1 MPYLKIYKKAGLC
14 VFLSMLAAGTAQASA
29 WGDCMNLG
37 KKQFSEQN
45 YPAAKTT
52 FTRCMKLDKT
62 NPDAELS
69 LAGVLITQDD
79 LSGAQKHFLGA
90 LKQMKRN
97 SPYLSYTYS
106 MLGDIALKQQK
117 YNEALKLYNRSLTYN
132 AANVNS
138 LVGKGVITEYQ
149 GDKLGASDAYRS
161 ALAVEPLNLV
171 ARKRLINLE
180 PFYLTDSEMLDALKQ
195 RYAVEPDK
203 KELDDKDRTLFE
215 QIHRAEQLQ
224 GVAYLKS
231 KYNRLPA
238 GYVVELY
245 RNSEFS
251 REVLT
256 LAGYKALQKQLG
268 QDAVAAFQKAG
279 VPVRDV
285 FDLRDMRGNKI
296 FNADSTLTES
306 GFFVYSEA
314 LQRRK
319 AFLLPN
325 EVVPP
330 TKDHLQKINQQAK
343 NLLAAGYMEISY
355 SDLKNIENQ
364 TKCSMDTLRGKMG
377 VQVLAVTKKHFRY
390 FILTRSADNKKTVPY
405 YYFME
410 AQARRN
416 PRVKVPEN
424 SLVEMYKLYDYS
436 VCSSDGAL
444 WE

>member
-1 MPYLKIYKKAGLC
+1 MHYLKIYKTSVLTLMCVSAAAALYAGD
-14 VFLSMLAAGTAQASA
+14 
-29 WGDCMNLG
+29 WDDCMEQG
-37 KKQFSEQN
+37 KKQFAARN
-45 YPAAKTT
+45 YLAAQDT
-52 FTRCMKLDKT
+52 FTRCMKLDP
-62 NPDAELS
+62 NQLDAELS
-69 LAGVLITQDD
+69 LAGVLLTQED
-79 LSGAQKHFLGA
+79 LNGAEKHFRAA
-90 LKQMKRN
+90 LNKMKRN

-106 MLGDIALKQQK
+106 MLGDISLKRQK
-117 YNEALKLYNRSLTYN
+117 YDEALKLYNQSLVYN

-138 LVGKGVITEYQ
+138 LVGKGVIMEYQ

-180 PFYLTDSEMLDALKQ
+180 PYYLTDAEMLDALKQ
-195 RYAVEPDK
+195 RYAVAPDK
-203 KELDDKDRTLFE
+203 KELDEKDRVLFS

-231 KYNRLPA
+231 KHSRLPP

-245 RNSEFS
+245 RDSEFS

-268 QDAVAAFQKAG
+268 QDAIEAFQKAG

-285 FDLRDMRGNKI
+285 FELRDMRGNKI
-296 FNADSTLTES
+296 FNQDSTLTDS
-306 GFFVYSEA
+306 GFYVFSEA
-314 LQRRK
+314 LNRRK

-330 TKDHLQKINQQAK
+330 TKEHLKKIAQRVQE
-343 NLLAAGYMEISY
+343 LQRAGYIEISL

-364 TKCSMDTLRGKMG
+364 TKCSLDTLRGKMG
-377 VQVLAVTKKHFRY
+377 VYVLPVTKKHLRY
-390 FILTRSADNKKTVPY
+390 FILTRSNDDKKTVPY
-405 YYFME
+405 YYFMS
-410 AQARRN
+410 ALARRN
-416 PRVKVPEN
+416 PRVKVPQN
-424 SLVEMYKLYDYS
+424 ALVDMYKLYDYS
-436 VCSSDGAL
+436 VCSDDGAL

>member
-1 MPYLKIYKKAGLC
+1 MHYLEIYKKISCCSLC
-14 VFLSMLAAGTAQASA
+14 ALLAASVYAAE
-29 WGDCMNLG
+29 WDECMEQG
-37 KKQFSEQN
+37 KKQFSAQN
-45 YPAAKTT
+45 YSLAQDT
-52 FTRCMKLDKT
+52 FARCIKLDKT
-62 NPDAELS
+62 KPDAELS
-69 LAGVLITQDD
+69 LAGVLLTQED
-79 LSGAQKHFLGA
+79 LGGAEKHFRSA
-90 LKQMKRN
+90 LKKMKRN

-106 MLGDIALKQQK
+106 MLGDIALKRQK
-117 YNEALKLYNRSLTYN
+117 YEEALKLYDQSLTYN

-180 PFYLTDSEMLDALKQ
+180 PYYLTDAEMLDALKQ
-195 RYAVEPDK
+195 RYAVAPDK
-203 KELDDKDRTLFE
+203 KELDEKDKELFS

-231 KYNRLPA
+231 KHSKLPP

-245 RNSEFS
+245 RDSEFS

-256 LAGYKALQKQLG
+256 LTGYKALQKQLG
-268 QDAVAAFQKAG
+268 QDAVSAFQKAG

-285 FDLRDMRGNKI
+285 FELRDMRGNKI
-296 FNADSTLTES
+296 FNQDSTLTDS
-306 GFFVYSEA
+306 GFFVFSEA

-319 AFLLPN
+319 AFLLPS
-325 EVVPP
+325 EAVPP
-330 TKDHLQKINQQAK
+330 TKEHLQKVQRQVQD
-343 NLLAAGYMEISY
+343 LQRAGYMEISR
-355 SDLKNIENQ
+355 SDLKNIENK
-364 TKCSMDTLRGKMG
+364 TKCSLDTLRKKMG
-377 VQVLAVTKKHFRY
+377 VYVLPVTKNNLRY
-390 FILTRSADNKKTVPY
+390 FILTRSNEDKKTIPY

-410 AQARRN
+410 AQSRRN
-416 PRVKVPEN
+416 PRVQVPQN

-436 VCSSDGAL
+436 VCSDDGEL